1 MELIWM
7 WMLFLGCSAN
17 APPEEVELFNLV
29 RQTQNKWIAE
39 PANEWS
45 TYRLNSNRD
54 SLFQGCLSADK
65 RRTLLS
71 PWIECPDPHQ
81 LLLDIEFALHESA
94 NQVKT
99 LDVHLFQKKTTKF
112 SSRSQGVLSLTANRP
127 FPGSVRPSHIES
139 FISQNRSLNLGS
151 VAAGGFHLG
160 FSYSGPCVFIVSVRL
175 YYRGCPGFVAGLARF
190 AGAEAGSEDPQ
201 EGSCVDGARSL
212 SPKAHCHENGTW
224 GEVTGECVCVPGHE
238 KAADTCTACR
248 TGHYQPVNETAG
260 CRPCPPNSGTEQEGA
275 VECDCLEGYDRL
287 PHDALEQGC
296 TKPPSAPVNVMFH
309 RHGDALGS
317 VRWGPPLN
325 LGGRGAAELTYSV
338 ACSQKEPEA
347 GALGWVPCE
356 KEVLFSPSS
365 AGLNGTEVNVTGL
378 SGLHDYLLAVSAAN
392 ALSGRRVGW
401 DVSEAN
407 VNVHARRV
415 EVLVPVAPDVSE
427 SPSTTHLE
435 EYHTRR
441 PEAFSLE
448 WKLVAGVLGGLMML
462 AVVLSVVVA
471 MRHAVTKRR
480 PVQEMELLPSNP
492 TNTFRLLDELP
503 QSTPEPASSLLL
515 EQQERVA
522 HDDPLLANLR
532 DTLVPRSRLTLGK
545 QLGKGEFGAVY
556 EGLLTAED
564 GADVK
569 VAVKTIRGIYCQDSL
584 QEFIKEAEIMKS
596 FDHDN
601 VVRLLGVALERE
613 ENSSLSVPLVIL
625 PFLEHGD
632 LRSFLIATRYGV
644 VPIFVPHQSLLRFMV
659 DIAAGMEYLSSKG
672 FLHRD
677 LAARNCM
684 LGDSFRV
691 CVADFGLS
699 KQIDSSNYYRQK
711 TTIRVPVKW
720 MALESLSESVYT
732 TKSDVWSF
740 GVTMWEIVSRG
751 RNPYAGVQNHEL
763 LDLLTGG
770 QRLKKPKDCD
780 DNLYE
785 AMRTCWHPDPG
796 QRLGFAELSSRLKEM
811 LSLLPPLEP
820 SVESHYIN
828 QYLEAAS
835 AAACHGEEDGE
846 EPEEGPA
853 GNLYTHAPS
862 LTQAQRNEEEEA
874 EDGYLMSNSIGLAGE
889 GNRKS

>member
-1 MELIWM
+1 MELLWM

-54 SLFQGCLSADK
+54 SLFQGCRSADK
-65 RRTLLS
+65 RKTLLS

-81 LLLDIEFALHESA
+81 LLLDIEFALQESA

-112 SSRSQGVLSLTANRP
+112 SSRTQGVLSLTATRP
-127 FPGSVRPSHIES
+127 FHGSVSPSHIES

-151 VAAGGFHLG
+151 VAAGGFNLG
-160 FSYSGPCVFIVSVRL
+160 LSYLGPCVFIVSVRL
-175 YYRGCPGFVAGLARF
+175 YYRRCPGFVAGLARF

-201 EGSCVDGARSL
+201 EGSCVDGAAGAAGAAGVQSW
-212 SPKAHCHENGTW
+212 SPKAHCHEDGTW
-224 GEVTGECVCVPGHE
+224 GKVTGECACVDGHE

-248 TGHYQPVNETAG
+248 TGSYQPVNETAG
-260 CRPCPPNSGTEQEGA
+260 CSQCPPNSGTEQEGA
-275 VECDCLEGYDRL
+275 VECDCLEGFDRL
-287 PHDALEQGC
+287 PHDAPEQGC
-296 TKPPSAPVNVMFH
+296 TRK
-309 RHGDALGS
+309 
-317 VRWGPPLN
+317 
-325 LGGRGAAELTYSV
+325 
-338 ACSQKEPEA
+338 
-347 GALGWVPCE
+347 
-356 KEVLFSPSS
+356 
-365 AGLNGTEVNVTGL
+365 
-378 SGLHDYLLAVSAAN
+378 
-392 ALSGRRVGW
+392 
-401 DVSEAN
+401 
-407 VNVHARRV
+407 V

-427 SPSTTHLE
+427 SPPTTHLG

-448 WKLVAGVLGGLMML
+448 WKLVTGVLGGLMML
-462 AVVLSVVVA
+462 ALVLSVVVA

-480 PVQEMELLPSNP
+480 PVQEVELLPRNP
-492 TNTFRLLDELP
+492 TNTFRLLDEQP

-556 EGLLTAED
+556 EGLLTAEE

-632 LRSFLIATRYGV
+632 LRHFLIHTRYGV

-763 LDLLTGG
+763 HDLLTGG

-785 AMRTCWHPDPG
+785 AMRTCWHPDPA
-796 QRLGFAELSSRLKEM
+796 QRPGFAELSSRLKEM

-820 SVESHYIN
+820 SEESHYIN
-828 QYLEAAS
+828 QYLEAACTAS
-835 AAACHGEEDGE
+835 AAAAACHGE

-853 GNLYTHAPS
+853 GNHYTQAPS
-862 LTQAQRNEEEEA
+862 LTQAHRNEEEEA

-889 GNRKS
+889 GDRKS